1 LDSQHLGVK
10 IIIEWPKN
18 EEGVRTKV
26 TKTVRVKKQVKKLN
40 PAAIR
45 RCSLKKFG
53 DALGQNAS
61 DNLTV
66 VSIEEI
72 FLERTRL
79 AGAKAEPEKG
89 ADLASLGN
97 ASLIVCR
104 TRAGWKRQ
112 RSQAVVADD
121 EGAGLAEGVEAGDE
135 VVDNGQGG
143 VVVEGRRGVY
153 VAAAA
158 KVGRD
163 DAEAGVGET
172 ATEAVEA
179 STEDPKAPEPP
190 TEAGREVDETKQPV
204 SSAAEDPKEK
214 ASGEAEVAERGFVA
228 LVEEDVAGFEVVVH
242 DGAAEGFIVEVGEPL
257 GDAAEEAVAFRPK
270 EVDLETADEKRLQVA
285 RAFLDRTRQAAA
297 DAKEGLTPLHHACYA
312 GLTELVE
319 FLVAEGADVTAQD
332 ATGNSPLHIAAWY
345 GFTDVIA
352 RLRDAGRDMHAA
364 NYEGVTP
371 LIVVEARIERLRKE
385 REEAAGPEADKK
397 TVEPEPVSAF
407 ADAVVDRS
415 LEVNSEDV
423 GEAAIGKVDEGAAK
437 PEPVPAP
444 VEVEEKSIEEKAS
457 LLVERETQENRVST
471 LGQDLEEAEKTSHSA
486 TEKIHTL
493 EE

>member
-1 LDSQHLGVK
+1 
-10 IIIEWPKN
+10 
-18 EEGVRTKV
+18 
-26 TKTVRVKKQVKKLN
+26 
-40 PAAIR
+40 
-45 RCSLKKFG
+45 
-53 DALGQNAS
+53 
-61 DNLTV
+61 
-66 VSIEEI
+66 
-72 FLERTRL
+72 
-79 AGAKAEPEKG
+79 
-89 ADLASLGN
+89 
-97 ASLIVCR
+97 
-104 TRAGWKRQ
+104 
-112 RSQAVVADD
+112 VADD
-121 EGAGLAEGVEAGDE
+121 EGARLAEGVGAA
-135 VVDNGQGG
+135 VVS
-143 VVVEGRRGVY
+143 
-153 VAAAA
+153 

-163 DAEAGVGET
+163 DAEAGIGET

-190 TEAGREVDETKQPV
+190 TEAGRKVDETKQPV
-204 SSAAEDPKEK
+204 SSAAEDPKAK
-214 ASGEAEVAERGFVA
+214 ASDEAEVAERGFVA

-493 EE
+493 EEQVKSLTTESEELRKSQIPEEDFLSLKKNVKELSEDKAVLLKEVEALTDEKDELQPGINKTGHELEEAENRFYSNGRTG

>member
-257 GDAAEEAVAFRPK
+257 GDAAEEAVAFRPG
-270 EVDLETADEKRLQVA
+270 EGENEEQQSVGQV
-285 RAFLDRTRQAAA
+285 RAFWDPPPPGSHGVLQITVCFDI
-297 DAKEGLTPLHHACYA
+297 DA
-312 GLTELVE
+312 
-319 FLVAEGADVTAQD
+319 
-332 ATGNSPLHIAAWY
+332 NSIL
-345 GFTDVIA
+345 
-352 RLRDAGRDMHAA
+352 
-364 NYEGVTP
+364 N
-371 LIVVEARIERLRKE
+371 
-385 REEAAGPEADKK
+385 
-397 TVEPEPVSAF
+397 VSA
-407 ADAVVDRS
+407 
-415 LEVNSEDV
+415 EDKTTGQKNKITITNDKGWLFEDETLGVEDEASV
-423 GEAAIGKVDEGAAK
+423 GKETLAEEGAASEAEAPFAEVK
-437 PEPVPAP
+437 VTEEVEVGPTAAEEDQIAQEKFELPLVESEPIAEAHGLESEASVIAEKSLPTEEAIQVQQPRAP
-444 VEVEEKSIEEKAS
+444 MVEEK
-457 LLVERETQENRVST
+457 ETE
-471 LGQDLEEAEKTSHSA
+471 LH
-486 TEKIHTL
+486 
-493 EE
+493 